1 VSTSI
6 YDAKYQA
13 LRTALI
19 AVRKAAGL
27 TQVQMAEKLSVGQS
41 YISKIERGETY
52 IDILVWVS
60 WCRACSESPG
70 QLLEITLDH

>member
-13 LRTALI
+13 LRIALI
-19 AVRKAAGL
+19 GARKAAGL
-27 TQVQMAEKLSVGQS
+27 TQIQMAEKLSVGQS

-60 WCRACSESPG
+60 WCKACSTSPG
-70 QLLEITLDH
+70 QLLNTVLDR